1 MSGSFD
7 KASILSTI
15 TDGMKMKARMI
26 EKGVTSARVKC
37 PKCDG
42 MLHARLAGRK
52 NHLRFWCDG
61 PCKRQMME

>member
-1 MSGSFD
+1 MSASFD
-7 KASILSTI
+7 KESILSTI
-15 TDGMKMKARMI
+15 TDGMKMKSQMI
-26 EKGVTSARVKC
+26 KKGVTSALVQC

>member
-1 MSGSFD
+1 MSVSFD
-7 KASILSTI
+7 KESILSTI
-15 TDGMKMKARMI
+15 TDGMKMKDQMVK
-26 EKGVTSARVKC
+26 KGVTSARVKC

-52 NHLRFWCDG
+52 NHIRLWCDG

>member
-1 MSGSFD
+1 MSLSFD
-7 KASILSTI
+7 KEAILSTI
-15 TDGMKMKARMI
+15 TDGMKMKAQMI
-26 EKGVTSARVKC
+26 KKGVTSACVRC

-52 NHLRFWCDG
+52 NHIRFWCDG